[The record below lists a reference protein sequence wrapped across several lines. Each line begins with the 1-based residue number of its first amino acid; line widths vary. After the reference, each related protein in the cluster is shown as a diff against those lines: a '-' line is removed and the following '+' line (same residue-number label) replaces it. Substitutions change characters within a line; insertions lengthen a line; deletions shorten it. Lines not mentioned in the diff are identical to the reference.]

1 MLRRR
6 HNAAPVGATVTYHG
20 TVAEL
25 TGRRFTITRADTTT
39 GRTRYELSDS
49 VGPLLD
55 NVHAESF
62 TVAPA
67 ERPPRWEARLE
78 AIDRAAAAND
88 ETVIIAPYLAHVRA
102 LLARGEQRN
111 ARDAARALEH
121 HLGLRTAPG
130 AHRR

>member
-6 HNAAPVGATVTYHG
+6 HRAAPVGAAVTYHG
-20 TVAEL
+20 TVAAL
-25 TGRRFTITRADTTT
+25 TGRRFTITHIDTTT
-39 GRTRYELSDS
+39 GRARYQLSDS
-49 VGPLLD
+49 AGPLLD

-67 ERPPRWEARLE
+67 DRPARWEARLK

-88 ETVIIAPYLAHVRA
+88 ETVIIAPYLAEVRA
-102 LLARGEQRN
+102 LLARGEQRS
-111 ARDAARALEH
+111 AHDAARALEH
-121 HLGLRTAPG
+121 HLGLRIAPG